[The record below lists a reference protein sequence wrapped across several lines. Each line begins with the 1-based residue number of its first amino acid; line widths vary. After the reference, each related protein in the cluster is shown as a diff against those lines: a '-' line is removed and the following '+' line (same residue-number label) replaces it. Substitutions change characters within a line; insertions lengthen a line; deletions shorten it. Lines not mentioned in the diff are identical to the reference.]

1 MKISEY
7 TLGVI
12 LLIMLMSGC
21 STKYQS
27 QSLSGGYSETRL
39 GQNIFVVSFK
49 GNGFTSREQVTD
61 FVLLRSAEVALQND
75 YKYFAIIDSDKYN
88 SIYTTNSNYST
99 NGYIYGNNLT
109 TNTVKTGGM
118 TFVKPN
124 INNTI
129 LCFKE
134 KPEKEM
140 SYEAEFIVK
149 SIKEKYSIQ

>member
-1 MKISEY
+1 M
-7 TLGVI
+7 
-12 LLIMLMSGC
+12 
-21 STKYQS
+21 
-27 QSLSGGYSETRL
+27 
-39 GQNIFVVSFK
+39 
-49 GNGFTSREQVTD
+49 TD

-88 SIYTTNSNYST
+88 SIHTTNSNYST
-99 NGYIYGNNLT
+99 NGYVYGNNLT

-129 LCFKE
+129 LCLKE
-134 KPEKEM
+134 KPKNGI

-149 SIKEKYSIQ
+149 SIKEKHSIQ